1 MLIDLFFQGGV
12 LFMSVLTLLLILAIV
27 VAFENGRAVL
37 SKDQEPLAEKRAKL
51 SYIKSIGT
59 LAIIVGIFGQLLG
72 LISAFDTIEGVGGV
86 STPMLMGGLKV
97 SMISTL
103 YGFVIF
109 ILANIIWLVLSLKL
123 RK

>member
-1 MLIDLFFQGGV
+1 
-12 LFMSVLTLLLILAIV
+12 MSVLTLLLILAIV
-27 VAFENGRAVL
+27 VAFVNGRAVL

>member
-27 VAFENGRAVL
+27 VAFVNGRAVL

>member
-1 MLIDLFFQGGV
+1 
-12 LFMSVLTLLLILAIV
+12 MSVLTLLLILAIV
-27 VAFENGRAVL
+27 VAFVNGRAVP

>member
-27 VAFENGRAVL
+27 VAFVNGRAVL
-37 SKDQEPLAEKRAKL
+37 SKDQEPLVEKRAKL

-97 SMISTL
+97 SLISTL

>member
-1 MLIDLFFQGGV
+1 MLIDLFFQGGE

-27 VAFENGRAVL
+27 VAFVNGRAVL
-37 SKDQEPLAEKRAKL
+37 SKDQEPLVEKRAKL

>member
-1 MLIDLFFQGGV
+1 MLIDLFFQGGE

-27 VAFENGRAVL
+27 VAFVNGRAVL
-37 SKDQEPLAEKRAKL
+37 SKDQEPLVEKRAKL

-97 SMISTL
+97 SLISTL

>member
-27 VAFENGRAVL
+27 VAFVNGRAVL
-37 SKDQEPLAEKRAKL
+37 SKDQEPLEEKRAKL

-86 STPMLMGGLKV
+86 STPMLIGGLKV